1 MTRTEAELKGLVGK
15 AAKGKQDHPT
25 HSIPSAMSVAKFT
38 KKEAED
44 RTLQHR
50 VRHMVSPPTK

>member
-15 AAKGKQDHPT
+15 AAKVKQDHPT
-25 HSIPSAMSVAKFT
+25 LSIPAAMRVAKFT
-38 KKEAED
+38 NKEAKD